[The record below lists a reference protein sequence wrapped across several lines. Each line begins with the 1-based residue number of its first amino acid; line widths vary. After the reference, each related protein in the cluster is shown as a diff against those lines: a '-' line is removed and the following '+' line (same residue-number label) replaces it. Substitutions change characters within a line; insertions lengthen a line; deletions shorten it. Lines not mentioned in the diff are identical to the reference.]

1 MIKNIQKN
9 LKISLRIRIQ
19 TSIFYYCKEQHFYQ
33 FELCFVFLN
42 SEKVKKEVLSFF
54 IFWHRVIFPQD
65 FPYSI
70 VTAVEFH
77 HQIRNGLVWFLYA
90 QDTRISNHERRH
102 ERKTY
107 WLMNDCEAP
116 ILDCKGHQRPLPA
129 LRYSI
134 GQSFWCPFQLF
145 FNLVI

>member
-1 MIKNIQKN
+1 MNFELFNIFSN
-9 LKISLRIRIQ
+9 IYTHPAARIRTEKLISGMRNQQIDSLYHSCQSCLPFHHGGVFLILIQ
-19 TSIFYYCKEQHFYQ
+19 FMRFCQDPKIPFGLEPIYVRYCEEQHFYQ

-54 IFWHRVIFPQD
+54 TFWHRVIFPQD

-90 QDTRISNHERRH
+90 
-102 ERKTY
+102 
-107 WLMNDCEAP
+107 
-116 ILDCKGHQRPLPA
+116 
-129 LRYSI
+129 
-134 GQSFWCPFQLF
+134 
-145 FNLVI
+145 

>member
-1 MIKNIQKN
+1 MRFCQDPKN
-9 LKISLRIRIQ
+9 LFGLEPLYVR
-19 TSIFYYCKEQHFYQ
+19 YCEQQHFYQ

-54 IFWHRVIFPQD
+54 TFWRRVIFPQD

-90 QDTRISNHERRH
+90 
-102 ERKTY
+102 
-107 WLMNDCEAP
+107 
-116 ILDCKGHQRPLPA
+116 
-129 LRYSI
+129 
-134 GQSFWCPFQLF
+134 
-145 FNLVI
+145 